1 MNEDRLREYLKRAT
15 ADLRQANQ
23 RLRESEAKDREPIAI
38 VAMSCRFP
46 GDVDSPDGLWRLVAE
61 GGDAMAPVPE
71 ARGWEQAW
79 EGGFI
84 GDVAGFDA
92 EFFGINPREAL
103 AMDPQQR
110 LLLELTWEAF
120 ERAGIDPA
128 AARHSRTG
136 VFVGSNGQ
144 DYLRRTV
151 AGMESVEGYLGTGI
165 SASVMSGRIAYTFG
179 LAGPAIT
186 VDTACSSSLVALH
199 LAAQSLRAR
208 ECELAVAGGAT
219 VMATPSVFTEF
230 SRQGGIAPDGRC
242 KAFAAAA
249 DGTGFSDGAGVVL
262 LERLS
267 EARRKGH
274 PVLAVLK
281 GSAVNQDGASNG
293 LTAPN
298 GPAQER
304 VIRAALDNAMLIPEQ
319 VDAVEAH
326 GTGTKLGDPIEVQ
339 ALLATYGQGRAT
351 PLRLG
356 SIKSNIGHTQAAAGI
371 AGVIKMVEAIRRGVL
386 PGSLHIDAPTPQV
399 DWSSGAVELLT
410 GNVPW
415 PETGRPRR
423 AGVSSFGIS
432 GTNAHLI
439 IEQADPTAATPKPA
453 PEPAATAPKPAGGLP
468 AIISARSEEAL
479 CEQGARLRAF
489 VAAGPGLRP
498 ADVAAALSGRARFT
512 HRAAVVAEDR
522 DALLSGLDALAAGEE
537 SPLLLR
543 GTAGKRKTAFLFS
556 GQGSQRP
563 GMGRELYEAFPVFAA
578 AFDEVCAA
586 LDPHLDR
593 PLKDVVF
600 AAPGTPAAALLDQ
613 TAYTQPA
620 LFALQTALFRLVT
633 HLGVAPAYLIG
644 HSLGELSAAHAAG
657 VLDLRDACALVAGR
671 ARLMQSAPAGGAM
684 IAIQATEAEAE
695 AAIAAADPAA
705 GRVAIAA
712 VNGPRS
718 VVVSG
723 DHYAAEAVAET
734 FRSGGRK
741 VTKLQVSHAFHSP
754 HMEPVTAEFAALA
767 AGLDF
772 HPPRLPIVSNLT
784 GAVAT
789 PEQLS
794 SPGYWADHIRN
805 AVRFH
810 QGVAELRRLGVDT
823 FLELGPD
830 ATLTAMAGQL
840 ADDASVLVP
849 SLRRDRPEPAT
860 FLAALAELHTCG
872 VPVDWSPLAAG
883 AEHVELPTYPFQR
896 HRFWLE
902 TAEPAGDV
910 SAAGL
915 NAAGHPLLGAAVSI
929 ADGDGLLLTG
939 RLSVRSHPWLADHVV
954 HGVALLP
961 GTAFVE
967 LALHAAHLVG
977 CAGVGELTLHAP
989 LTFAGDEQAQVQV
1002 RVDAA
1007 DEDGHR
1013 AIIVYSRT
1021 GEGDWTRH
1029 ATGTLTA
1036 DAPAADPTA
1045 GSGAAAWPPPG
1056 AVAADAGEL
1065 YPRFA
1070 DLGVAYGPAFHGVRA
1085 AWLAGD
1091 DVYAEV
1097 VLPEEVDADGYG
1109 VHPALLDAALH
1120 ASLLAGEAGQVRLPF
1135 SWSGVTLHAP
1145 GATSLRVRLSG
1156 TGDNKAALTIWDDT
1170 GASVANVSALTVRPV
1185 SAAQLAGTSGGSDAL
1200 LRVDWIDAPAPG
1212 TTDSGALRW
1221 AVAGELP
1228 IEPGPEA
1235 ARWTGLTNTADP
1247 ANTADVPGAAD
1258 VVVAFCDGD
1267 AREAAGRALALVQ
1280 EWLAGER
1287 DGARLVLLTRGAV
1300 AAQPGERVTGVG
1312 AAAVWGLVRSC
1323 QAENPGTF
1331 VILDIDDA
1339 TTWAGVV
1346 AAVESGESQAA
1357 VRGGVLRVP
1366 RLERETAADLLK
1378 PPDGPWRI
1386 DVTRPGTLA
1395 NLTMAQTP
1403 DATLPL
1409 EAGQVRVAVKAAGL
1423 NFRDVL
1429 IALGMYPGAALIGSE
1444 GAGVVIDVGPG
1455 VTEFAPGDRVM
1466 GLFTG
1471 CMGPVAATER
1481 RMLAHVPS
1489 GWTFAQAAA
1498 SPIVFM
1504 TAFYALRDL
1513 AGLRQGQRLLVHS
1526 AAGGVGMAATQLAR
1540 HWGAEVYGTA
1550 SPPKWAALRE
1560 LGFTGDRIAGS
1571 RTLDFEQ
1578 SFLAATGGEGV
1589 DVVLDSLAGEFVDA
1603 SLRLLPR
1610 GGRFLEMGKTDIRR
1624 PGDVAA
1630 DHPGVDYQAF
1640 DLTDAGLD
1648 RMREIL
1654 LELGELFDRGVL
1666 RPLPLTCFD
1675 VRSSG
1680 EAFRYLS
1687 QARHIGK
1694 VVLTVP
1700 QALSQHEPAA
1710 LRPDGTVLVTG
1721 GTGTLGALVARHLV
1735 TEHGVRNLLL
1745 LGRRGAAAEGVAE
1758 LVAELSGHGAE
1769 VSVAACD
1776 AADRDALAAVLAGVP
1791 ADRPLRAVVHAA
1803 GIIDDGIATSLT
1815 PERLDSVL
1823 RAKASAAWHLH
1834 ELTAGLDLDAFV
1846 LFSSVAGVLGSPGQA
1861 NYAAA
1866 NAFLDGLAAHRHALG
1881 LPATSL
1887 AWGMWAQTSA
1897 MTASARQDLLVPLT
1911 SAEGLSLFDAGL
1923 VTARAMLVPV
1933 RIDQQA
1939 LRGLAESEL
1948 LPPIAGRLLGTA
1960 ARPRRAR
1967 RGGDAAG
1974 LRLRLA
1980 GLGETER
1987 RRAVLELVV
1996 ADIAAV
2002 LGHDSAQAVAPDRA
2016 LQEIGF
2022 DSLTAV
2028 ELRNRL
2034 NASTGLQLPATL
2046 VFDHPTANDL
2056 AAYVDSLVQGTEESV
2071 PEPGRAAVAAGSDE
2085 PIAIVGMAC
2094 RFPGGVSSPEELW
2107 ELVRRGEDTVTGM
2120 PGDRGWDLGR
2130 IYDPTAERS
2139 GTTYTDQGG
2148 FVRDVGR
2155 FDADFFGMS
2164 PREALAADP
2173 QQRLLLET
2181 SWEAM
2186 ERAGLDPASLRGSR
2200 TGVFVGMAS
2209 QQYALGSGDTP
2220 SSAEGY
2226 LLTGT
2231 TGSVASGRISYTFGF
2246 EGPAVTI
2253 DTACSSSLVAMHLA
2267 TQAIRSGECD
2277 LALAGGVAVMATP
2290 MLFVEFSRQ
2299 RGLAP
2304 DGRCK
2309 PFAEA
2314 ADGTGWGEG
2323 AGLLL
2328 LERLSDAQANG
2339 HPVLAVI
2346 RGSAVNQDGASNG
2359 LTAPNGPAQ
2368 QRVIRQALANARLT
2382 PADVDAVEAHGTG
2395 TTLGDPIEA
2404 QALLATYGQDRE
2416 VPLWLGSIKSNIG
2429 HTQAAAGSAGV
2440 IKMVQ
2445 AMRHGLLPKTLHIDA
2460 PSHHV
2465 DWTAGAVSLLTEPTP
2480 WPEHGDDRPRRA
2492 AVSSF
2497 GISGTNAHVILESAP
2512 ARNAQE
2518 PAADR
2523 PIPWLLSGKTEQ
2535 AVRDQAARL
2544 AGHLAEHPE
2553 LSVADV
2559 GHSLAARARFA
2570 HRAAVTGQDRDEL
2583 ISGLHALAA
2592 GEPAPNT
2599 IHGEAVTGRKVV
2611 FVFPGQGAQWPG
2623 MAMDLYDSAP
2633 VYREHLDAC
2642 SDALAPHTDWN
2653 LIDVL
2658 RGDGAAL
2665 ERVDVVQ
2672 PALFAVMTSL
2682 AVLWQASGV
2691 RPDAVMGHSQ
2701 GEIAAA
2707 YVAGALTLAD
2717 AARIVALRSRAITA
2731 LAGTG
2736 AMASVPLP
2744 AEHVEADLEALEG
2757 RVAIAATN
2765 GPRATVVS
2773 GDPDAIAGLVATY
2786 EERGVKART
2795 IPVDYASHSPH
2806 VESLREELLELL
2818 AGVAPQPSA
2827 VPFYST
2833 VTAERLDTT
2842 ELTAGYWYRN
2852 LRGTVRLQETTQRLL
2867 DTGHHHF
2874 VEISPHPVLTSALEQ
2889 TSTIATLRRDRGD
2902 HAQFDTALAHA
2913 HTHGIPVTW
2922 PVSGRVDLPTYPFQ
2936 GERYWLIPGS
2946 AARTGLSTTG
2956 HPLADGLT
2964 HLAGSDG
2971 HLLTGHLSLESHPW
2985 LADHAVLQS
2994 PILPGTAFVELALL
3008 AGQQAGLGHLEEL
3021 TLHQPLPLERGV
3033 HLQVSLDAP
3042 DENGQRACAIHSR
3055 ADDAAPDAPWTRH
3068 AAGRLSPAGAPPAP
3082 ERQWPPAGAEPLNTY
3097 DLYDRLATLGLD
3109 YGPVFQGLRAAWQSG
3124 DAICAEVALPE
3135 EAGGFLV
3142 HPALLDAALHAL
3154 ALLPAAQEESRLRLP
3169 FSWEGVTLHAP
3180 AGSAVRV
3187 RLTPEGDDAVRLEVA
3202 DESGEPIL
3210 SAEAM
3215 TLREIAREQLA
3226 GNRDSLFELNW
3237 EPMKGAEAGG
3247 VPLAVL
3253 GDDDLAAVLGAV
3265 PYADLAAVRAA
3276 APPVVLARLGRG
3288 EDVRTV
3294 AGQALELVQG
3304 WLAEAALDSSR
3315 LIVLTGGAVTTG
3327 RGDAVTAPAAAAVW
3341 GLIRT
3346 AESENPGTFTLIDT
3360 DGLDNLGDLDGLA
3373 GAIASGEPQVALR
3386 GGAAYV
3392 PRLARHA
3399 VTGATPPALD
3409 GTVLITGGTGTLGG
3423 LLARHL
3429 VTRHGVRDLL
3439 LTSRRGPGA
3448 PGAAELAAGLESLG
3462 ARVTVAACD
3471 TADPEA
3477 LAELLDGVRLGAV
3490 VHAAGVLD
3498 DATLGALTPERLDAV
3513 LRPKAEAA
3521 WHLHR
3526 LTRDHDLSAFV
3537 LFSSAAGVFGSQG
3550 QGNYAAANAYLDA
3563 LAQHRHAQGL
3573 PATSLAWGLWAETSE
3588 MTAEAAPA
3596 RGGLV
3601 PLGSE
3606 EGLALFDAG
3615 LAAGA
3620 AALVPIKLDLAAL
3633 RAQAGGGVL
3642 PAVLR
3647 GLVTVPAR
3655 RSGTSAAALAQRLTG
3670 LDAAAQ
3676 TRILLDLARG
3686 HIAAVLGRSTP
3697 ESVDPDR
3704 AFQELGFDSLTAV
3717 ELRNRLNAAT
3727 GVRLPATAVFDY
3739 PTAALLAAY
3748 LRERLAP
3755 EASGAPVLAEL
3766 DRLEAAL
3773 DAAEPA
3779 EEDRAQII
3787 ARLQALAARWSDA
3800 QATQNDDVQD
3810 RIRSATADEVFAFID
3825 RELGRA

>member
-15 ADLRQANQ
+15 TDLRQANL

-46 GDVDSPDGLWRLVAE
+46 GDVDSPEGLWRLVAE
-61 GGDAMAPVPE
+61 GGDAMSPVPE
-71 ARGWEQAW
+71 ARGWEEAW

-179 LAGPAIT
+179 LSGPAIT

-219 VMATPSVFTEF
+219 VMATASVFTEF

-304 VIRAALDNAMLIPEQ
+304 VIRAALDSAMLGPEQ

-339 ALLATYGQGRAT
+339 ALLATYGQQRAT
-351 PLRLG
+351 PLWLG

-371 AGVIKMVEAIRRGVL
+371 AGVIKVVEAIRRGVL

-399 DWSSGAVELLT
+399 DWSAGAVELLT
-410 GNVPW
+410 RNVPW

-439 IEQADPTAATPKPA
+439 IEQAEPPT
-453 PEPAATAPKPAGGLP
+453 EPPVAAPKPVGGVAARAGAGLP
-468 AIISARSEEAL
+468 AIVSARSEEAL
-479 CEQGARLRAF
+479 CAQAARLRAF
-489 VAAGPGLRP
+489 VASESGLEP
-498 ADVAAALSGRARFT
+498 ADVAAALIDRARFT

-522 DALLSGLDALAAGEE
+522 DALLSGLDALAAGGE
-537 SPLLLR
+537 SALLLR
-543 GTAGKRKTAFLFS
+543 GTASKRKTAFLFS

-586 LDPHLDR
+586 LDPHLER

-600 AAPGTPAAALLDQ
+600 AAPGTPLAALLDQ

-620 LFALQTALFRLVT
+620 LFALQTALFRLVRQ
-633 HLGVAPAYLIG
+633 LGVTPAYLIG

-657 VLDLRDACALVAGR
+657 VLNLDDACALVAGR
-671 ARLMQSAPAGGAM
+671 ARLMQSAPSGGAM
-684 IAIQATEAEAE
+684 IAIQATEAEVQT
-695 AAIAAADPAA
+695 AIADAQQA
-705 GRVAIAA
+705 GGQVAIAA

-723 DHYAAEAVAET
+723 DRDAAEAVAET
-734 FRSGGRK
+734 FRAAGRK

-772 HPPRLPIVSNLT
+772 HAPQLPIVSNLT

-789 PEQLS
+789 PEQLA
-794 SPGYWADHIRN
+794 SPDYWADHIRN

-849 SLRRDRPEPAT
+849 SLRRDRPESAT
-860 FLAALAELHTCG
+860 FLAGLAELHTYG

-883 AEHVELPTYPFQR
+883 AERVVLPTYAFQR
-896 HRFWLE
+896 RRFWLE

-967 LALHAAHLVG
+967 LALHAAQLAG
-977 CAGVGELTLHAP
+977 CAGVDELTLHAP

-1007 DEDGHR
+1007 DEAGLRPVVVH
-1013 AIIVYSRT
+1013 SRT
-1021 GEGDWTRH
+1021 GDGDWIRH
-1029 ATGTLTA
+1029 ATGTLTTG
-1036 DAPAADPTA
+1036 DPATSPA
-1045 GSGAAAWPPPG
+1045 GAAWPPPG
-1056 AVAADAGEL
+1056 AVPADAGEL

-1120 ASLLAGEAGQVRLPF
+1120 ASLLAGESGQVRLPF
-1135 SWSGVTLHAP
+1135 SWSGVTLHAA

-1170 GASVANVSALTVRPV
+1170 GAPVATVTTLTVRPV
-1185 SAAQLAGTSGGSDAL
+1185 SAAQLAGSSGGPDAL
-1200 LRVDWIDAPAPG
+1200 LRVDWIDAGSLSLDAG
-1212 TTDSGALRW
+1212 GAGALRW
-1221 AVAGELP
+1221 AVTGALP
-1228 IEPGPEA
+1228 VEPGPEV
-1235 ARWTGLTNTADP
+1235 ARWPDLTGTTDP
-1247 ANTADVPGAAD
+1247 TSAAD
-1258 VVVAFCDGD
+1258 VVVAFCDGN
-1267 AREAAGRALALVQ
+1267 AQEAAGRALALVQ
-1280 EWLAGER
+1280 EWLAGRRE
-1287 DGARLVLLTRGAV
+1287 DAKLVLLTRNAV
-1300 AAQPGERVTGVG
+1300 AAQPGERVAGVG

-1331 VILDIDDA
+1331 VVLDIDDT
-1339 TTWAGVV
+1339 TTWPGVA

-1357 VRGGVLRVP
+1357 IRSGVLRVP

-1395 NLTMAQTP
+1395 NLTMAGTP

-1409 EAGQVRVAVKAAGL
+1409 EPGQVRVAIKAAGL

-1444 GAGVVIDVGPG
+1444 GSGVVIDVGAG

-1513 AGLRQGQRLLVHS
+1513 AGLRPGQRLLVHS

-1578 SFLAATGGEGV
+1578 EFLAATGGEGV

-1624 PGDVAA
+1624 PGEVAA
-1630 DHPGVDYQAF
+1630 GHPGVDYQAF

-1675 VRSSG
+1675 VRASG

-1694 VVLTVP
+1694 VVLTIP
-1700 QALSQHEPAA
+1700 QALSLHEKAA

-1735 TEHGVRNLLL
+1735 TEHGVRHLLL

-1769 VSVAACD
+1769 VGVAACD
-1776 AADRDALAAVLAGVP
+1776 AADRDALAAVLAGIP

-1866 NAFLDGLAAHRHALG
+1866 NTFLDGLAAHRHALG

-1887 AWGMWAQTSA
+1887 AWGMWAQTST

-1911 SAEGLSLFDAGL
+1911 SEEGLSLFDAGL
-1923 VTARAMLVPV
+1923 VTARPLLVPV

-1960 ARPRRAR
+1960 ARPKRAR

-1974 LRLRLA
+1974 LRRRLA
-1980 GLGETER
+1980 GLGEPER
-1987 RRAVLELVV
+1987 RRAVLELVL

-2002 LGHDSAQAVAPDRA
+2002 LGHESAQAVAPDRP

-2046 VFDHPTANDL
+2046 VFDHPTAIDM
-2056 AAYVDSLVQGTEESV
+2056 AAYVDSLVEGTDESAPV
-2071 PEPGRAAVAAGSDE
+2071 PGRAAAAGSDE

-2107 ELVRRGEDTVTGM
+2107 ELVRRGDDAVTGL
-2120 PGDRGWDLGR
+2120 PGDRGWDLAR
-2130 IYDPTAERS
+2130 IYDPAAERP

-2148 FVRDVGR
+2148 FVRDAGR

-2186 ERAGLDPASLRGSR
+2186 ERAGLDPASLRGTR

-2209 QQYALGSGDTP
+2209 QQYAVGSGTTP

-2277 LALAGGVAVMATP
+2277 LALAGGVAIMATP
-2290 MLFVEFSRQ
+2290 MLFIEFSRQ

-2328 LERLSDAQANG
+2328 LEKLSDAEANG

-2368 QRVIRQALANARLT
+2368 QRVIRQALANAHLT

-2445 AMRHGLLPKTLHIDA
+2445 AMRHGLLPKTLHVDA

-2465 DWTAGAVSLLTEPTP
+2465 DWAAGAVNILTEPTP
-2480 WPEHGDDRPRRA
+2480 WPERDRPRRA

-2497 GISGTNAHVILESAP
+2497 GISGTNAHLILEAAP
-2512 ARNAQE
+2512 ATNAAE
-2518 PAADR
+2518 PD
-2523 PIPWLLSGKTEQ
+2523 PGPSIPWLLSGKTEQ

-2544 AGHLAEHPE
+2544 AGHLTAHPE
-2553 LSVADV
+2553 LAAADV
-2559 GHSLAARARFA
+2559 GHTLAARAHLP
-2570 HRAAVTGQDRDEL
+2570 HRAAVTGQDRAEL
-2583 ISGLHALAA
+2583 VSGLRAIAA
-2592 GEPAPNT
+2592 AEPAPNT
-2599 IHGEAVTGRKVV
+2599 LQGEAVTGRKVV

-2623 MAMDLYDSAP
+2623 MAMDLYDSSP
-2633 VYREHLDAC
+2633 VYRDHLDAC
-2642 SDALAPHTDWN
+2642 ADALAPHTGWS

-2658 RGDGAAL
+2658 RGDGDAL

-2682 AVLWQASGV
+2682 AMLWRASGV
-2691 RPDAVMGHSQ
+2691 HPDAVMGHSQ

-2707 YVAGALTLAD
+2707 YVAGALTLPD

-2757 RVAIAATN
+2757 RVAVAATN
-2765 GPRATVVS
+2765 GPRATVIS
-2773 GDPDAIAGLVATY
+2773 GDPGAIARLVETY
-2786 EERGVKART
+2786 QEQGVKART

-2806 VESLREELLELL
+2806 VESLQQELLELL
-2818 AGVAPQPSA
+2818 AGTTPQPST

-2833 VTAERLDTT
+2833 VTAGRLDTT

-2867 DTGHHHF
+2867 DAGHHHF

-2889 TSTIATLRRDRGD
+2889 TATIATLKRDRGD
-2902 HAQFDTALAHA
+2902 RAQFDTALAHA
-2913 HTHGIPVTW
+2913 HTHGLPVTW
-2922 PVSGRVDLPTYPFQ
+2922 PTSGRVDLPTYPFQ
-2936 GERYWLIPGS
+2936 GERYWLIAGS
-2946 AARTGLSTTG
+2946 GSRTGLSATG

-2971 HLLTGHLSLESHPW
+2971 RLLTGHLSLESHPW

-3008 AGQQAGLGHLEEL
+3008 AGQQAGLGRLDEL
-3021 TLHQPLPLERGV
+3021 TLQQPLPLDHGV

-3042 DENGQRACAIHSR
+3042 DEYGQRACVIHSR

-3068 AAGRLSPAGAPPAP
+3068 AAGRLSAAAPPPPA
-3082 ERQWPPAGAEPLNTY
+3082 ERQWPPAGAEPLNTF

-3109 YGPVFQGLRAAWQSG
+3109 YGPVFQGLRAAWRSG
-3124 DAICAEVALPE
+3124 DTVCAEVALPE
-3135 EAGGFLV
+3135 EADGFLV

-3169 FSWEGVTLHAP
+3169 FTWEGVSLHAP
-3180 AGSAVRV
+3180 AGSAIRV
-3187 RLTPEGDDAVRLEVA
+3187 RLTPEGDDAVRLEVT

-3226 GNRDSLFELNW
+3226 GNRDSLFELSW
-3237 EPMKGAEAGG
+3237 VPMKAAEPGG

-3253 GDDDLAAVLGAV
+3253 GDDGLAAALGAV
-3265 PYADLAAVRAA
+3265 PHADLASVRAA
-3276 APPVVLARLGRG
+3276 APPVVLARLGG
-3288 EDVRTV
+3288 GADVRSVT
-3294 AGQALELVQG
+3294 GQALELLQS
-3304 WLAEAALDSSR
+3304 WLSEAALASSR
-3315 LIVLTGGAVTTG
+3315 LVVLTSGAVTTG
-3327 RGDAVTAPAAAAVW
+3327 RGDAVTAPVSAAVW
-3341 GLIRT
+3341 GLVRT

-3360 DGLDNLGDLDGLA
+3360 DGSEDLAGLA
-3373 GAIASGEPQVALR
+3373 GAIESGEPQVALR

-3392 PRLARHA
+3392 PRLARYA
-3399 VTGATPPALD
+3399 VTDAAPPALD

-3429 VTRHGVRDLL
+3429 ATRHGVRDLL
-3439 LTSRRGPGA
+3439 LTSRRGPDA

-3462 ARVTVAACD
+3462 ARVTIAACD
-3471 TADPEA
+3471 TADPDA
-3477 LAELLDGVRLGAV
+3477 LAGLLDGVRLSAV

-3526 LTRDHDLSAFV
+3526 LTRDQDLSAFV
-3537 LFSSAAGVFGSQG
+3537 LFSSAAGVFGSPG
-3550 QGNYAAANAYLDA
+3550 QGNYAAANAFLDA
-3563 LAQHRHAQGL
+3563 LAQHRQAQGL
-3573 PATSLAWGLWAETSE
+3573 PATSLAWGLWGETSK

-3596 RGGLV
+3596 RDGLV

-3620 AALVPIKLDLAAL
+3620 AALVPIRLDLAAL
-3633 RAQAGGGVL
+3633 RAQAGGGMLPAVL
-3642 PAVLR
+3642 PTVLR

-3655 RSGTSAAALAQRLTG
+3655 RADTSAAALTQRLTG

-3676 TRILLDLARG
+3676 TRLLLDLARG
-3686 HIAAVLGRSTP
+3686 HIAAVLGRGAS

-3748 LRERLAP
+3748 LRERLVP
-3755 EASGAPVLAEL
+3755 EAPGAPVLAEI

-3773 DAAEPA
+3773 DAAEPTD
-3779 EEDRAQII
+3779 EDRAQITT
-3787 ARLQALAARWSDA
+3787 RLQAMAARWSDA